1 MYDIDYKNLRKEV
14 GVFKKH
20 HNSYYTFELT
30 NGDLIVFE
38 CIDINILKEF
48 QLRTDKYIDV
58 LFDIEFSEIYD
69 EFESDEFVVF
79 KLEKLELL
87 SEK

>member
-1 MYDIDYKNLRKEV
+1 MYNVDYKDLRREV